1 MKNSIFIIEHLEK
14 NLWKW
19 CLYEYK
25 SISKIVG
32 KNRLWFTNVKR
43 NGKML
48 EKYGRV
54 FKKSVKEM
62 NLSNACVLDPEADNS
77 LTIRESQKFDYFLFG
92 GILGDNPPK
101 KRTREELSTFIPQA
115 AIRNIGKKQMATDNA
130 VFVVREILKGKK
142 LKNLN
147 FRSYLEIKINKIESI
162 ILPYKYVLVNKKPLI
177 SKEIINYLKK
187 KRGF

>member
-1 MKNSIFIIEHLEK
+1 MKNSIFIIEHLEPR
-14 NLWKW
+14 LWKW

-25 SISKIVG
+25 NISKIVG
-32 KNRLWFTNVKR
+32 KDRLWFTNVKR

-48 EKYGRV
+48 KKYGRV

-62 NLSNACVLDPEADNS
+62 NLKNSCVLDPEANKT
-77 LTIRESQKFDYFLFG
+77 LTTSESRKFRYFIFG

-101 KRTREELSTFIPQA
+101 KRTREELSIYIPYA
-115 AIRNIGKKQMATDNA
+115 TIRNIGKEQMASDNA
-130 VFVVREILKGKK
+130 VFVVKEILNEKK

-147 FRSYLEIKINKIESI
+147 FKDSLEIKINKIESV
-162 ILPYKYVLVNKKPLI
+162 ILPYRYVLINKKPFI

-187 KRGF
+187 KKGF

>member
-43 NGKML
+43 KCQML

-62 NLSNACVLDPEADNS
+62 NLKNACVLDPEADNS
-77 LTIRESQKFDYFLFG
+77 LKIKESQEFRYFIFG

-101 KRTREELSTFIPQA
+101 KRTREELSRFIPYA
-115 AIRNIGKKQMATDNA
+115 TMRNIGKEQMATDNA

-147 FRSYLEIKINKIESI
+147 FKDSVEIKINKIESI
-162 ILPYKYVLVNKKPLI
+162 ILPYRYVLVNKKPFI
-177 SKEIINYLKK
+177 SKEIINYLKR